1 MGRKGIVVLKRLKFR
16 LNEPSSYEQKFFE
29 AMAEIPRHAISFERD
44 SIVSKYP
51 FEKNFRNYSRDE
63 RIDLFNRV
71 QIKIVWSRKK
81 SSSAMKILQTLDLK
95 INFLV
100 DSIIFLL
107 KKSKIISAL
116 ILNHPLRINFAQISF
131 FVHDDLMKRKKDY
144 WIQSILI
151 HQPQR
156 QIIKKLIIRRYPQ
169 NS

>member
-1 MGRKGIVVLKRLKFR
+1 MKRLKFR

-51 FEKNFRNYSRDE
+51 FEKNFPLE
-63 RIDLFNRV
+63 
-71 QIKIVWSRKK
+71 
-81 SSSAMKILQTLDLK
+81 LK

-116 ILNHPLRINFAQISF
+116 ILNHPLRINFAQISS

-144 WIQSILI
+144 
-151 HQPQR
+151 
-156 QIIKKLIIRRYPQ
+156 
-169 NS
+169 

>member
-1 MGRKGIVVLKRLKFR
+1 MKRLKFR

-100 DSIIFLL
+100 DSIIF
-107 KKSKIISAL
+107 
-116 ILNHPLRINFAQISF
+116 
-131 FVHDDLMKRKKDY
+131 
-144 WIQSILI
+144 
-151 HQPQR
+151 
-156 QIIKKLIIRRYPQ
+156 
-169 NS
+169 

>member
-100 DSIIFLL
+100 DSII
-107 KKSKIISAL
+107 
-116 ILNHPLRINFAQISF
+116 NFAQISS

>member
-16 LNEPSSYEQKFFE
+16 LNEPSSYSKNFSKQWRKYLATPSPLNAIRFE
-29 AMAEIPRHAISFERD
+29 N
-44 SIVSKYP
+44 P

-116 ILNHPLRINFAQISF
+116 ILNHPLRINFAQISS